1 MNTHFFQW
9 LLAAFLLGISAT
21 AGISLSYGEDE
32 QISPH
37 ALGERDGRHNE
48 HGLVPKLYDARG
60 RFVGEVVIDSTFNG
74 QGAVVLNV
82 NGAVVHA
89 RLRRLSQGFGF
100 PESATQMVW
109 YEDPSLD
116 YDGPNC
122 TGAPDVFPDSV
133 LRPSAIVREGAK
145 VTLLIGAEGPAENH
159 TILSRSTLGQCVG
172 TGPYVSPAWRV
183 ESTVDLT
190 AKYPEPL
197 RVGF

>member
-1 MNTHFFQW
+1 M
-9 LLAAFLLGISAT
+9 
-21 AGISLSYGEDE
+21 SLSYGEDE

-37 ALGERDGRHNE
+37 ERGERDGRHDE

-60 RFVGEVVIDSTFNG
+60 KLVGEVVIDSTFNG

-82 NGAVVHA
+82 NGAVVHV
-89 RLRRLSQGFGF
+89 RLSRLSKGFGF
-100 PESATQMVW
+100 PESATQMIW
-109 YEDPSLD
+109 YDDPALA

-122 TGAPDVFPDSV
+122 TGAPNVFPDSV

-159 TILSRSTLGQCVG
+159 TILSRSFLGQCVG
-172 TGPYVSPAWRV
+172 NDPYVEPAWRV

>member
-1 MNTHFFQW
+1 MNKHFFQW

-21 AGISLSYGEDE
+21 EGISLSYGEDE

-60 RFVGEVVIDSTFNG
+60 GFVGEIVMGSMGNDP
-74 QGAVVLNV
+74 GAVVINV
-82 NGAVVHA
+82 NGASVYVK
-89 RLRRLSQGFGF
+89 LTRLSKGFGF

-109 YEDPSLD
+109 SDNSIVS
-116 YDGPNC
+116 YDGANC
-122 TGAPDVFPDSV
+122 TGAPYVFPDSV
-133 LRPSAIVREGAK
+133 LRPAAIVREGAK

-159 TILSRSTLGQCVG
+159 TIVSGLILGQCVG
-172 TGPYVSPAWRV
+172 NDPYVDTIWRV
-183 ESTVDLT
+183 ESTVDLSV
-190 AKYPEPL
+190 KHPEPL